1 MWARIVSFV
10 LCAAGLAV
18 LTCGVFL
25 SVRARHCRRQGL
37 ILASVDE
44 PRERGLK
51 PRLADTEPGGGG
63 EMDSAAAQG
72 TGYRVQ
78 GTGEKDYAAAHPW
91 LMAGLPAAPCFQPD
105 TLPPM
110 TPMTPGGQISTQ
122 RPSRIKPSQ
131 KRNRSQ
137 RFEQL
142 EMSTPRLHQVLGGDL
157 D

>member
-63 EMDSAAAQG
+63 EMDSAAA
-72 TGYRVQ
+72 
-78 GTGEKDYAAAHPW
+78 HPW

-110 TPMTPGGQISTQ
+110 TPMTMGGQISTQ
-122 RPSRIKPSQ
+122 RPSRVKASQ